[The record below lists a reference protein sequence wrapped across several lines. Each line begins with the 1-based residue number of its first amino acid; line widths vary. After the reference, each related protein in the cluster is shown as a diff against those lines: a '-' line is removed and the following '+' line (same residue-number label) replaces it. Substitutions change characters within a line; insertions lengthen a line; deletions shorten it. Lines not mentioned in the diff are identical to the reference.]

1 MYFYVY
7 TLKFGICLNTH
18 LFLHLHIYT
27 YIYIYI
33 YIYNIYIY
41 YIYIYIYILCEFLLA
56 LPNLN
61 ATKNTV
67 KQINNFTKIK
77 LLKAVKT

>member
-1 MYFYVY
+1 MYFYIYV
-7 TLKFGICLNTH
+7 LKFGICLNTH
-18 LFLHLHIYT
+18 LFLHLHI
-27 YIYIYI
+27 
-33 YIYNIYIY
+33 
-41 YIYIYIYILCEFLLA
+41 LCELLLA

-61 ATKNTV
+61 AMKNTV

>member
-1 MYFYVY
+1 MY
-7 TLKFGICLNTH
+7 
-18 LFLHLHIYT
+18 IYIL
-27 YIYIYI
+27 YIYFIYIYI
-33 YIYNIYIY
+33 YIYT
-41 YIYIYIYILCEFLLA
+41 LREFLLA

-67 KQINNFTKIK
+67 KQINNFPKIK